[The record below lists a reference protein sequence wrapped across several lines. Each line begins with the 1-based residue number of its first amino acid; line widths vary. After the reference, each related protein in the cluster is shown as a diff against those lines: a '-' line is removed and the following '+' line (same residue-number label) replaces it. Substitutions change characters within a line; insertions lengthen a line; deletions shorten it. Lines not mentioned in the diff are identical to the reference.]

1 MKKVLK
7 WIGIGFLVLIV
18 LAAIG
23 SAGKSS
29 PTATINKQQN
39 IQQAS
44 AKEEPTTAVAEE
56 VNATEFIGAFDKN
69 QLKAEQ
75 QYKDK
80 RIKMTAYINNISE
93 DIVGSPFLSLQP
105 TAEEYYFGTTAKCNF
120 KSKDELTSVE
130 KKQQI
135 TVEGTVTSQD
145 LGIIGLKDC
154 TIVQ

>member
-7 WIGIGFLVLIV
+7 WLGIGFLVLVVI
-18 LAAIG
+18 AAISG
-23 SAGKSS
+23 AGKSS
-29 PTATINKQQN
+29 PSTTGNQPSN
-39 IQQAS
+39 QQAS

-56 VNATEFIGAFDKN
+56 VIASDFIGAFDKN
-69 QLKAEQ
+69 QLKAEE

-105 TAEEYYFGTTAKCNF
+105 TAEEYYFGTTAKCDF

-135 TVEGTVTSQD
+135 TVEGTVTSQS

-154 TIVQ
+154 QIVQ

>member
-1 MKKVLK
+1 MKKVFK
-7 WIGIGFLVLIV
+7 WLGIGFLVLVVIT
-18 LAAIG
+18 AITG
-23 SAGKSS
+23 AGKS
-29 PTATINKQQN
+29 PTTNTGKQPAN
-39 IQQAS
+39 QQAS

-56 VNATEFIGAFDKN
+56 VVASEFIGAFDKN

-105 TAEEYYFGTTAKCNF
+105 TAEQYYFGTTAKCNF

-154 TIVQ
+154 QIVQ